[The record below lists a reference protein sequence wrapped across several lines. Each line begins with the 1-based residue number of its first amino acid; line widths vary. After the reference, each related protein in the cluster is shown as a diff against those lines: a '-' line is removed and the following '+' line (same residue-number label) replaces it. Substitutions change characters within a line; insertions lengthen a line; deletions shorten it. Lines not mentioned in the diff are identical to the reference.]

1 MRERT
6 NTKCF
11 VLFSCWTAATTVVA
25 PCKEQLQAAAKDTS
39 LSRARQTA
47 LWVRRHAVRV
57 ARSLLEEGHT
67 LPLGLA
73 EVGPALSAI
82 SSGGGSSAPMRIA
95 SIGHLPMH
103 PLLLLCACT
112 RAAMRKSVDISLA
125 EVCLRLF
132 LRFVRVRLI
141 VRVRISSRLPPV
153 QEVTRMDNAGT
164 A

>member
-1 MRERT
+1 MF
-6 NTKCF
+6 CA
-11 VLFSCWTAATTVVA
+11 LFCWTAATWHVA
-25 PCKEQLQAAAKDTS
+25 PCKEQLTASSSQRHEIPFA
-39 LSRARQTA
+39 RRQTA
-47 LWVRRHAVRV
+47 PWVRRHAVRV

-112 RAAMRKSVDISLA
+112 RAAMRKSVDVSLA
-125 EVCLRLF
+125 EVCPRLF
-132 LRFVRVRLI
+132 LRFVRVR
-141 VRVRISSRLPPV
+141 ISFRLPPV
-153 QEVTRMDNAGT
+153 QEVTRMD
-164 A
+164 